1 MRSGTLDKG
10 RQRAHLAS
18 PVLRANPLLTKKLRR
33 MRLDP
38 SFCEVQPARAL
49 YRGGVNNGG
58 CIYESEKVCSKP
70 FPFVPLGRIHP
81 ASCDAQLAIRV
92 ECLRSTRF
100 LVANLRSASRNPR
113 VVGRPQGARRR
124 LQLAESM
131 PGMCAWCRQSC
142 LVWLQTREPQ
152 SASRNP
158 RAVGQSQAA
167 ARRLQLAA
175 SRPGMC

>member
-1 MRSGTLDKG
+1 MVGEDRRLPTAAAPPPFA
-10 RQRAHLAS
+10 RR
-18 PVLRANPLLTKKLRR
+18 PLLSKKLHR

-58 CIYESEKVCSKP
+58 CIYESEKVRSKP
-70 FPFVPLGRIHP
+70 FAIVPLGRILQ
-81 ASCDAQLAIRV
+81 AA
-92 ECLRSTRF
+92 TRN
-100 LVANLRSASRNPR
+100 LQSSAVADCTSH
-113 VVGRPQGARRR
+113 VARRIIVPR
-124 LQLAESM
+124 AMDRPPSATSQTARRTSHVASLC
-131 PGMCAWCRQSC
+131 PGLWTGLSLCMRIC
-142 LVWLQTREPQ
+142 EPQ